1 MDLWLDDRLSNNNDF
16 EDQKQAGRI
25 GPLKTVLD
33 VTGGA
38 PLVHIS
44 KDKLT
49 VQSQSAFSTIKA
61 NVAVYKGKWMY
72 EVQLRSKGVMQIGWC
87 SAKCQF
93 TQDTGV
99 GDTKFSY
106 GLDGSKQRVWHVYTQ
121 K

>member
-1 MDLWLDDRLSNNNDF
+1 MDLWLDDKLTNNNDL
-16 EDQKQAGRI
+16 EDQKQSGRI

-33 VTGGA
+33 VTGTD
-38 PLVHIS
+38 LVHIS

-72 EVQLRSKGVMQIGWC
+72 EVQLRSKGVMQIGW
-87 SAKCQF
+87 STAKCKF
-93 TQDTGV
+93 TQDTGC